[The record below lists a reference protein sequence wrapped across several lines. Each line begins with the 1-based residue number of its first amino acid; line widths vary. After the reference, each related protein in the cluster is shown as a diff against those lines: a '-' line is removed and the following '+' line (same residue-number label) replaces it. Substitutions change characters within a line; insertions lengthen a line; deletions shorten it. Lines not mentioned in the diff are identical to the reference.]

1 MQTAFC
7 GEGFNYQYT
16 IYIYIYTYIFTV
28 LLLVPCDVWQVQPAI
43 LTGTF
48 GYAIGTPLGFF
59 VASKILKPLS
69 QHMVLG
75 L

>member
-1 MQTAFC
+1 MESSTTSECVHIVIVEF
-7 GEGFNYQYT
+7 
-16 IYIYIYTYIFTV
+16 
-28 LLLVPCDVWQVQPAI
+28 PCFLDDEWQVQPAI

-59 VASKILKPLS
+59 VASKILKPLA
-69 QHMVLG
+69 QRIVPG